1 VLGPRFEENFRRAML
16 ISRGDSLVF
25 IDIKNHP
32 ISAFF
37 VFLAVLLIVV
47 QIYVR
52 LRKPKALVD
61 ELKMNAETNAIA
73 QAEP

>member
-1 VLGPRFEENFRRAML
+1 
-16 ISRGDSLVF
+16 
-25 IDIKNHP
+25 
-32 ISAFF
+32 
-37 VFLAVLLIVV
+37 V
-47 QIYVR
+47 QLYVR